1 MKFTQ
6 LTKEQIALLDND
18 IKIEVYINA
27 EDFEDVTEFDPYQ
40 GFDFYFN
47 KGMIGYCGNLYRIKY
62 EDLRIPVCEYPE
74 ITTDFGDPIQ
84 CEIDKFIPQLIVGL
98 LWHLWENDERYV
110 LLIEE
115 YEALI
120 SGYIIKDAD
129 DFILSEGNQFEN
141 FSLGMFIDL
150 VIADN

>member
-1 MKFTQ
+1 
-6 LTKEQIALLDND
+6 
-18 IKIEVYINA
+18 
-27 EDFEDVTEFDPYQ
+27 
-40 GFDFYFN
+40 
-47 KGMIGYCGNLYRIKY
+47 
-62 EDLRIPVCEYPE
+62 
-74 ITTDFGDPIQ
+74 
-84 CEIDKFIPQLIVGL
+84 
-98 LWHLWENDERYV
+98 V

-129 DFILSEGNQFEN
+129 GLILSEGNQFEN